1 MVRNPCLHTNL
12 RTTGMMQ
19 SAQRKAPQDQHMAEQ
34 DQQISPESPLCL
46 ASERLEAAPERV
58 VIRPFHLGW
67 QAATA
72 PSDRAGRLI
81 ADILAMR
88 EAEVEENYRAM
99 LAEFDDR
106 HWQIESVFDKRF
118 LQVSAGGSVPDA
130 LTVTRQRLIGA
141 YFCHEYSYAAAALM
155 NPSAVE
161 HPDQTGIS
169 NGAVRFVMSMRAV
182 GEGHISTIAFR
193 EGIIERDGSF
203 QLWPQPPIATSAE
216 ARVEVDNV
224 DGEEPVR
231 IFRDPDSTLSGT
243 VIFPVTEPQRNG
255 LEDLRLVRFEHD
267 NGELEWIGTY
277 TAYSGSV
284 IRSELLRTK
293 DFHSF
298 TLEPIRGRAGRN
310 KGMALFPNMVDGK
323 FMMVGRQDG
332 KNLYLL
338 SSDRLDCWD
347 SDGELLLKPKFPWE
361 FIQIGNCG
369 SPILCK
375 EGWLLLTH
383 GVGPMRKY
391 SIGAALLDRDDPAKV
406 LARSPAPLLAAK
418 DNDRHGY
425 VPNVVYSCGGMRV
438 GKRLFLPYGLSD
450 SAIGFASG
458 QIKDIL
464 ATLV

>member
-1 MVRNPCLHTNL
+1 M
-12 RTTGMMQ
+12 
-19 SAQRKAPQDQHMAEQ
+19 
-34 DQQISPESPLCL
+34 

-67 QAATA
+67 QAANA
-72 PSDRAGRLI
+72 SPERADRLI
-81 ADILAMR
+81 ADILALS

-106 HWQIESVFDKRF
+106 HWQIESVFDQRF
-118 LQVSAGGSVPDA
+118 QQVSVGCSVPDA
-130 LTVTRQRLIGA
+130 VTVTRQRLIGA

-203 QLWPQPPIATSAE
+203 QLWPQPLIATSAE
-216 ARVEVDNV
+216 ARVEVDNI
-224 DGEEPVR
+224 DGEEPVC

-298 TLEPIRGRAGRN
+298 TLGPIRGRAGRN
-310 KGMALFPNMVDGK
+310 KGMALFPNTVGGK
-323 FMMVGRQDG
+323 YMMVGRQDG

-338 SSDRLDCWD
+338 SSGELDCWD
-347 SDGELLLKPKFPWE
+347 SDGELLLTPKFPWE

-369 SPILCK
+369 SPIQCK

-391 SIGAALLDRDDPAKV
+391 SIGAALLDRDDPSKV
-406 LARSPAPLLAAK
+406 LARSHTPLLAAK
-418 DNDRHGY
+418 DNDRQGY

-438 GKRLFLPYGLSD
+438 GERIFLPYGLSD

-458 QIKDIL
+458 QIEEIL

>member
-1 MVRNPCLHTNL
+1 MP
-12 RTTGMMQ
+12 
-19 SAQRKAPQDQHMAEQ
+19 
-34 DQQISPESPLCL
+34 
-46 ASERLEAAPERV
+46 SERS
-58 VIRPFHLGW
+58 I
-67 QAATA
+67 
-72 PSDRAGRLI
+72 RLI
-81 ADILAMR
+81 DDILALS
-88 EAEVEENYRAM
+88 EGEVEHNYREM
-99 LAEFDDR
+99 LAEFDGR
-106 HWQIESVFDKRF
+106 HWQIESVFDHRYQQIAASTG
-118 LQVSAGGSVPDA
+118 LNGS
-130 LTVTRQRLIGA
+130 LSTTRQRLIGA

-193 EGIIERDGSF
+193 EGIVERDGSF
-203 QLWPQPPIATSAE
+203 QLWPQPAIATAADSQ
-216 ARVEVDNV
+216 VEVDNF

-231 IFRDPDSTLSGT
+231 IYRDTDSTLSGT

-255 LEDLRLVRFEHD
+255 LEDLRLVRFDHGG
-267 NGELEWIGTY
+267 GELEWIGTY
-277 TAYSGSV
+277 TAYNGSV

-298 TLEPIRGRAGRN
+298 TLGPIHGRAGRN
-310 KGMALFPNMVDGK
+310 KGMALFPCKIDGK
-323 FMMVGRQDG
+323 YMMVGRQDG
-332 KNLYLL
+332 KNLFLL
-338 SSDRLDCWD
+338 SSDALDRWD
-347 SDGELLLKPKFPWE
+347 NDGELLLEPKYPWE

-369 SPILCK
+369 SPILCD

-391 SIGAALLDRDDPAKV
+391 SIGAVLLDRHDPTRV
-406 LARSPAPLLAAK
+406 LGRSVHPLLAAK

-438 GKRLFLPYGLSD
+438 GNRVFLPYGLSD
-450 SAIGFASG
+450 SAIGFAG
-458 QIKDIL
+458 APIRDIL